1 MKRMGVRLAGAD
13 VRGEGKRLDRYSL
26 KKLEFHK
33 IREMLEA
40 CCYTPLSVP
49 YVQGLEPSA
58 DALEIRRWQEET
70 SEAATLLRI
79 LPDLGFEGIADLAPT
94 LRRAAIGGVLEPR
107 ELLLCRQTLAAA
119 GRIRHELAR
128 VQFDLPHLQGYAARI
143 DDCQPLQDRI
153 GACILPEGEIA
164 DNASPDLARL
174 RQQIRSLENRARS
187 QLDDV
192 LTRTEWQKYL
202 QEPIYTVRGDRYV
215 VPVKQECRNQF
226 PGIVYDQSGSGATV
240 FMEPLPLVPVMNDLA
255 AARSQAHQ
263 EELRI
268 LEQLS
273 MLLAAYIEEIRT
285 DQEILGLLDFAF
297 AKARLSI
304 KMRGRQPEFND
315 EGYVVLK
322 GGRHPLLKGNVVPLA
337 LRLGKEFD
345 CLVITGPNTGGK
357 SVSLKALGLLGVMAQ
372 AGLHIPAAEGTVLP
386 LFTDVFADIG
396 DEQSI
401 EQSLSTFSGHMSNI
415 ARILRTV
422 EDCRAPS
429 RRGCGCLVLLD
440 ELGAGTDPEQG
451 AALGMAILRR
461 LMNSGALVVITT
473 HYSEL
478 KVFAHTEE
486 RAENASVEFD
496 SETLRP
502 TYKLSIGTP
511 GESNAFEIAGRL
523 DLLPDVIEDARAF
536 LRPEQRQL
544 ADLIRHLKED
554 QAAASE
560 ARREAEHL
568 NADARQTQARVRSE
582 EERLR
587 QKERDVLAKAARE
600 AQELVQ
606 AARREA
612 EQLIRALR
620 EEQRKGGLQERRQA
634 ALTARS
640 GLTEVSDRIE
650 EQIASILPQP
660 AGESMDSVKSGDL
673 VLIPRFNAEGYVLEG
688 SNGGSDVV
696 VQMGALKVNL
706 PLHELR
712 RGAKQKKA
720 GTFSIKTSSLEQKA
734 ELSPELHLR
743 GLRGDEALETVDKY
757 LDSAYLAGLP
767 NVNLIHGKGTG
778 ALRDAL
784 RQYLRQHP
792 FVGSYRTGG
801 YYEGG
806 TGVTVVTFK

>member
-1 MKRMGVRLAGAD
+1 M
-13 VRGEGKRLDRYSL
+13 DRYSL

-33 IREMLEA
+33 IKEMLAA
-40 CCYTPLSVP
+40 CCYTPMSVP
-49 YVQGLEPSA
+49 HVQSLEPSA
-58 DALEIRRWQEET
+58 DAVDIQRWQEET

-79 LPDLGFEGIADLAPT
+79 LPDLGFEGIAELAPT

-107 ELLLCRQTLAAA
+107 ELLLCCQTLAAA
-119 GRIRHELAR
+119 QRIRRELAR
-128 VQFDLPHLQGYAARI
+128 VQFTLPHLQGYAAKI
-143 DDCQPLQDRI
+143 EDCQPLQDKI
-153 GACILPEGEIA
+153 GTCILPEGEIA

-174 RQQIRSLENRARS
+174 RHQIRNLENRARS

-192 LTRTEWQKYL
+192 LTRPETQKYL
-202 QEPIYTVRGDRYV
+202 QEPIFTVRGDRYV

-240 FMEPLPLVPVMNDLA
+240 FMEPLSLVPVMNDLA
-255 AARSQAHQ
+255 ASRSQAHQ

-273 MLLAAYIEEIRT
+273 TLLAAYIEEIRT
-285 DQEILGLLDFAF
+285 NQEILGLLDFAF
-297 AKARLSI
+297 AKARLSM
-304 KMRGRQPEFND
+304 KMKGRQPEFSG
-315 EGYVVLK
+315 EGCVVLR
-322 GGRHPLLKGNVVPLA
+322 GGRHPLLKGNVVPLD

-372 AGLHIPAAEGTVLP
+372 AGLHIPAGEGTVLP
-386 LFTDVFADIG
+386 VFSDIYADIG

-415 ARILRTV
+415 ARILRGVAEVSGKPGTASGS
-422 EDCRAPS
+422 ER
-429 RRGCGCLVLLD
+429 CLVLLD

-451 AALGMAILRR
+451 AALGMAILRH
-461 LMNSGALVVITT
+461 LMQSGALIVTTT

-523 DLLPDVIEDARAF
+523 DLLPEVIEQARVF

-554 QAAASE
+554 QAAANE

-568 NADARQTQARVRSE
+568 SADARQVQARIRDQE
-582 EERLR
+582 DRLR

-600 AQELVQ
+600 AQELVRT
-606 AARREA
+606 ARVEA
-612 EQLIRALR
+612 EQLIRALKD
-620 EEQRKGGLQERRQA
+620 EQRKTGLEERRQA
-634 ALTARS
+634 ALAARS
-640 GLTEVSDRIE
+640 RLAEVSERIE
-650 EQIASILPQP
+650 EQVASILPEP
-660 AGESMDSVKSGDL
+660 SGEIVDSVKSGDL
-673 VLIPRFNAEGYVLEG
+673 VVIPRFNAEGYVLEG
-688 SNGGSDVV
+688 SNGNNDVL

-720 GTFSIKTSSLEQKA
+720 GTISIKSPSLELKS

-743 GLRGDEALETVDKY
+743 GLRVDEAIEKVDKY

-784 RQYLRQHP
+784 RQYLTQHP

>member
-1 MKRMGVRLAGAD
+1 
-13 VRGEGKRLDRYSL
+13 LDRYSL

-33 IREMLEA
+33 IKEMLQA
-40 CCYTPLSVP
+40 CCRTPLSVP
-49 YVQGLEPSA
+49 HVQGLEPSA
-58 DALEIRRWQEET
+58 DAIDIKRWQEET

-79 LPDLGFEGIADLAPT
+79 LPDLGFEGIADLAPI

-107 ELLLCRQTLAAA
+107 ELLLCRQTLVAA

-128 VQFDLPHLQGYAARI
+128 VQYDLPHLQGYAARI
-143 DDCQPLQDRI
+143 QDCQPLQEKI
-153 GACILPEGEIA
+153 SSCILPEGEIA
-164 DNASPDLARL
+164 DSASPDLARL

-192 LTRTEWQKYL
+192 LTRAEWQKYL

-215 VPVKQECRNQF
+215 VPVKQEYRNQF

-240 FMEPLPLVPVMNDLA
+240 FMEPLPLVSVMNDLA
-255 AARSQAHQ
+255 ASRSRTHQ

-268 LEQLS
+268 LEQLTR
-273 MLLAAYIEEIRT
+273 LLAAYLDEIRT

-304 KMRGRQPEFND
+304 KMKGRQPEFSD
-315 EGYVVLK
+315 EGCVVLR
-322 GGRHPLLKGNVVPLA
+322 GGRHPLLKGNVVPID
-337 LRLGKEFD
+337 LRLGREFD

-357 SVSLKALGLLGVMAQ
+357 SVSLKTLGLLGVMAQ
-372 AGLHIPAAEGTVLP
+372 AGLHIPAGDGTVLP
-386 LFTDVFADIG
+386 VFTDIYADIG

-415 ARILRTV
+415 ARILR
-422 EDCRAPS
+422 EAADACSGGR
-429 RRGCGCLVLLD
+429 GCLVLLD

-451 AALGMAILRR
+451 AALGMAILRH
-461 LMNSGALVVITT
+461 LMRSGALVVITT

-502 TYKLSIGTP
+502 TYKLAIGTP

-523 DLLPDVIEDARAF
+523 DLLPEVIEQARAF

-554 QAAASE
+554 QAAAFE

-568 NADARQTQARVRSE
+568 NTDARQVQARIRDE
-582 EERLR
+582 EGRLR
-587 QKERDVLAKAARE
+587 QKERDVLARAARE
-600 AQELVQ
+600 AQELVRT
-606 AARREA
+606 ARSEA
-612 EQLIRALR
+612 EQLIRTLR
-620 EEQRKGGLQERRQA
+620 DEQRKAGLEERRQA
-634 ALTARS
+634 ALAARS
-640 GLTEVSDRIE
+640 RLTEVSDRIE
-650 EQIASILPQP
+650 EQIASVLPQP
-660 AGESMDSVKSGDL
+660 AGEVVDSVKSGDL
-673 VLIPRFNAEGYVLEG
+673 VVIPRFNAEGYVLEG
-688 SNGGSDVV
+688 SNGGSDVL
-696 VQMGALKVNL
+696 VQVGALKVNL

-720 GTFSIKTSSLEQKA
+720 RTFSIKAPSLEQKA
-734 ELSPELHLR
+734 EVSPELHLR
-743 GLRGDEALETVDKY
+743 GLRVDEALEKVDKY

-784 RQYLRQHP
+784 RQYLTQHP

>member
-1 MKRMGVRLAGAD
+1 M
-13 VRGEGKRLDRYSL
+13 DRYSL

-33 IREMLEA
+33 IKEMLDA
-40 CCYTPLSVP
+40 CCHTPLSVP
-49 YVQGLEPSA
+49 RVQGLEPSA
-58 DALEIRRWQEET
+58 DAIDIKRWQEET

-79 LPDLGFEGIADLAPT
+79 LPDLGFEGIADLTPI

-107 ELLLCRQTLAAA
+107 ELLLCHQTLAAA
-119 GRIRHELAR
+119 GRIKHELAR
-128 VQFDLPHLQGYAARI
+128 VQYDLPHLQGYAARI
-143 DDCQPLQDRI
+143 QDCQPLQEKI

-164 DNASPDLARL
+164 DSASPDLARL
-174 RQQIRSLENRARS
+174 RQQIRSLENRARN

-192 LTRTEWQKYL
+192 LTRPEWQRYL

-215 VPVKQECRNQF
+215 VPVKQEYRNQF

-255 AARSQAHQ
+255 ASRSQAHQ

-268 LEQLS
+268 LEQLTR
-273 MLLAAYIEEIRT
+273 LLAAYHDEIRS
-285 DQEILGLLDFAF
+285 DLEILGLLDFDF

-304 KMRGRQPEFND
+304 KMKGRQPEFSD
-315 EGYVVLK
+315 EGYVVLR
-322 GGRHPLLKGNVVPLA
+322 GGRHPLLKGSAVPFD
-337 LRLGKEFD
+337 LRLGREFD

-357 SVSLKALGLLGVMAQ
+357 SVSLKTLGLLGVMAQ
-372 AGLHIPAAEGTVLP
+372 AGLHIPAGEGTVLP
-386 LFTDVFADIG
+386 VFTDIYADIG

-415 ARILRTV
+415 ARILR
-422 EDCRAPS
+422 EAADACSGGRS
-429 RRGCGCLVLLD
+429 CLVLLD

-461 LMNSGALVVITT
+461 LMRSGALVVTTT

-511 GESNAFEIAGRL
+511 GESNAFEIAERL
-523 DLLPDVIEDARAF
+523 DLLPEVIEQARAF

-560 ARREAEHL
+560 ARWEAEHL
-568 NADARQTQARVRSE
+568 NADARQVQVRIRDE

-587 QKERDVLAKAARE
+587 QKERDVLARAARE
-600 AQELVQ
+600 AQELVRT
-606 AARREA
+606 ARSEA
-612 EQLIRALR
+612 EQLIRTLR
-620 EEQRKGGLQERRQA
+620 EEQREASLKERQQA
-634 ALTARS
+634 ALAARS
-640 GLTEVSDRIE
+640 RLTEVSDRIE
-650 EQIASILPQP
+650 EQIASILPEP
-660 AGESMDSVKSGDL
+660 AGEVVDSVKSGDR
-673 VLIPRFNAEGYVLEG
+673 VLIPRFNAEGYVLDG
-688 SNGGSDVV
+688 SNGGSDVL
-696 VQMGALKVNL
+696 VQVGALRVNL

-720 GTFSIKTSSLEQKA
+720 GTFSIKAPSLEQKA
-734 ELSPELHLR
+734 EVSHELHLR
-743 GLRGDEALETVDKY
+743 GLRVDEALEKVDKY

-784 RQYLRQHP
+784 RQYLTQHP

>member
-1 MKRMGVRLAGAD
+1 M
-13 VRGEGKRLDRYSL
+13 DRYSL

-33 IREMLEA
+33 IKEMLDA
-40 CCYTPLSVP
+40 CCHTPLSVP
-49 YVQGLEPSA
+49 RVQGLEPSA
-58 DALEIRRWQEET
+58 DAIDIKRWQEET

-79 LPDLGFEGIADLAPT
+79 LPDLGFEGIADLTPI

-107 ELLLCRQTLAAA
+107 ELLLCHQTLAAA
-119 GRIRHELAR
+119 GRIKHELAR
-128 VQFDLPHLQGYAARI
+128 VQYDLPHLQGYAARI
-143 DDCQPLQDRI
+143 QDCQPLQEKI

-164 DNASPDLARL
+164 DSASPDLARL
-174 RQQIRSLENRARS
+174 RQQIRSLENRARN

-192 LTRTEWQKYL
+192 LTRPEWQRYL

-215 VPVKQECRNQF
+215 VPVKQEYRNQF

-240 FMEPLPLVPVMNDLA
+240 FMEPLPLVSVMNDLA
-255 AARSQAHQ
+255 ASRSQAHQ

-268 LEQLS
+268 LEQLTR
-273 MLLAAYIEEIRT
+273 LLAAYHDEIRS
-285 DQEILGLLDFAF
+285 DLEILGLLDFDF

-304 KMRGRQPEFND
+304 KMKGRQPEFSD
-315 EGYVVLK
+315 EGYVVLRS
-322 GGRHPLLKGNVVPLA
+322 GRHPLLKGSAVPFD
-337 LRLGKEFD
+337 LRLGREFD

-357 SVSLKALGLLGVMAQ
+357 SVSLKTLGLLGVMAQ
-372 AGLHIPAAEGTVLP
+372 AGLHIPAGEGTVLP
-386 LFTDVFADIG
+386 VFTDIYADIG

-415 ARILRTV
+415 ARILR
-422 EDCRAPS
+422 EAADACSGGRS
-429 RRGCGCLVLLD
+429 CLVLLD

-461 LMNSGALVVITT
+461 LMRSGALVVTTT

-496 SETLRP
+496 SKTLRP

-511 GESNAFEIAGRL
+511 GESNAFEIAERL
-523 DLLPDVIEDARAF
+523 DLLPEVIEQARAF

-560 ARREAEHL
+560 ARWEAEHL
-568 NADARQTQARVRSE
+568 NADARQVQVRIRDE

-587 QKERDVLAKAARE
+587 QKERDVLARAARE
-600 AQELVQ
+600 AQELVRT
-606 AARREA
+606 ARSEA
-612 EQLIRALR
+612 EQLIRTLR
-620 EEQRKGGLQERRQA
+620 DEQREASLKERQQA
-634 ALTARS
+634 ALAARS
-640 GLTEVSDRIE
+640 RLTEVSDRIE
-650 EQIASILPQP
+650 EQIASILPEP
-660 AGESMDSVKSGDL
+660 AGEVVDSVKSGDQ
-673 VLIPRFNAEGYVLEG
+673 VLIPRFNAEGYVLDG
-688 SNGGSDVV
+688 SNGGSDVL
-696 VQMGALKVNL
+696 VQVGALRVNL

-720 GTFSIKTSSLEQKA
+720 GTFSIKAPSLEQKA
-734 ELSPELHLR
+734 EVSHELHLR
-743 GLRGDEALETVDKY
+743 GLRVDEALEKVDKY

-784 RQYLRQHP
+784 RQYLTQHP